1 MFKLVISK
9 KRGDKDHTMGEYDF
23 TYEMPK
29 TFDKRVVQFLEQ
41 IGRRNLAE
49 AFLRCE
55 KEYEDIDFAYYA
67 GIKGDNWNKRAI
79 DFTLEGLK
87 EDILLL
93 KSADAVVKEAIAK
106 ALKSSESGYL
116 VRNIC
121 YFESDI
127 ELGKIV
133 LPSSNEA
140 RLNADIET
148 AQNVLGDIIQI
159 GERVCLNPMF
169 NSDTPE
175 NNINDLFRDMLF
187 MKGYIETKDQT
198 RHGISLSGK
207 NAGEVD
213 ILLARNGKEIAI
225 FEGLKLDSIKASY
238 IDEHIKKAIIN
249 YNALGTATFI
259 VTYVSNENFEA
270 FWNRYF
276 KYIKNF
282 GFSLQEKTELCV
294 LPHPNA
300 TTRLATQILS
310 RDGYDFP
317 VYFIAFKIQ

>member
-1 MFKLVISK
+1 
-9 KRGDKDHTMGEYDF
+9 MGGYDF
-23 TYEMPK
+23 TYEIPK

-41 IGRRNLAE
+41 IGRSNIAE

-67 GIKGDNWNKRAI
+67 GIKGDNWNKRAM
-79 DFTLEGLK
+79 DFTFDGLK
-87 EDILLL
+87 DDILLL
-93 KSADAVVKEAIAK
+93 KSADAILKEAIAK

-116 VRNIC
+116 VRDIC

-127 ELGKIV
+127 ELEETV

-140 RLNADIET
+140 RLNADIGT
-148 AQNVLGDIIQI
+148 AQKVLGDIIQI

-175 NNINDLFRDMLF
+175 NSINDLFRDMLF
-187 MKGYIETKDQT
+187 MKGYIETKDQM

-207 NAGEVD
+207 DAGEVD
-213 ILLARNGKEIAI
+213 ILLTRDGKEIAI
-225 FEGLKLDSIKASY
+225 FEGLKLDSVKTSY
-238 IDEHIKKAIIN
+238 IDEHIQKAIIN

-259 VTYVSNENFEA
+259 VVYASNENFEA
-270 FWNRYF
+270 FWNRYSI
-276 KYIKNF
+276 YIKSF
-282 GFSLQEKTELCV
+282 EFSLQEKTELYV

-317 VYFIAFKIQ
+317 VYYIAFKIE